1 MIDVYKLEELKH
13 SAIIVKD
20 AVENSIINSTDYE
33 ESATAQGIALV
44 TVCDKVVDIID
55 EYLAYPEEC
64 DDNSILVQLLGM
76 DYLFGSVRRDELG
89 YDEDV
94 LEWID
99 DDFVNKHFWSMEK
112 CLKIKDYQK

>member
-44 TVCDKVVDIID
+44 TVCGI
-55 EYLAYPEEC
+55 
-64 DDNSILVQLLGM
+64 SRR
-76 DYLFGSVRRDELG
+76 VR
-89 YDEDV
+89 
-94 LEWID
+94 
-99 DDFVNKHFWSMEK
+99 
-112 CLKIKDYQK
+112 

>member
-1 MIDVYKLEELKH
+1 M
-13 SAIIVKD
+13 
-20 AVENSIINSTDYE
+20 
-33 ESATAQGIALV
+33 
-44 TVCDKVVDIID
+44 
-55 EYLAYPEEC
+55 AYPEEC

-76 DYLFGSVRRDELG
+76 EYLFGSVRSDQLG

-112 CLKIKDYQK
+112 CLKTKDYQK